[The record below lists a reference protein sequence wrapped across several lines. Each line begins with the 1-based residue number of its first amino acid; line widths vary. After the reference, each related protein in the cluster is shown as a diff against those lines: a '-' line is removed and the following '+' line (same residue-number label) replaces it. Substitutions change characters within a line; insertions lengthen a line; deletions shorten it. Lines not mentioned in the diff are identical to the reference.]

1 MKKLVLVLGLAT
13 LFSCEK
19 EQENKVC
26 DCVLTWEQKM
36 NINGGTY
43 DPVKDVNEQFYWRTV
58 KTYPKQKDF
67 CANGNIIEY
76 YNDSV
81 DVQRYICK

>member
-1 MKKLVLVLGLAT
+1 MKKLVLVLGIAT

-26 DCVLTWEQKM
+26 DCVLTWEQK
-36 NINGGTY
+36 INDFGGTY
-43 DPVKDVNEQFYWRTV
+43 DPKKDINETWHWETID
-58 KTYPKQKDF
+58 TYPNRKDF
-67 CANGNIIEY
+67 CANGIIQY
-76 YNDSV
+76 FNDSV

>member
-19 EQENKVC
+19 EENKVC
-26 DCVLTWEQKM
+26 DCTLTWEQK
-36 NINGGTY
+36 IDEYGSTY
-43 DPVKDVNEQFYWRTV
+43 NPKEDVNLKWYWRTV
-58 KTYPKQKDF
+58 ETYPDNKDF
-67 CANGNIIEY
+67 CDNAMIQY

-81 DVQRYICK
+81 DRQRYVCK

>member
-19 EQENKVC
+19 EENKVC

-36 NINGGTY
+36 NEYGSTY
-43 DPVKDVNEQFYWRTV
+43 DPIKNVNEKWYWRTV
-58 KTYPKQKDF
+58 ETYPNRKDF
-67 CANGNIIEY
+67 CVNAGAMY

-81 DVQRYICK
+81 DRQRYVCK

>member
-1 MKKLVLVLGLAT
+1 MKKLALVLGIAT

-36 NINGGTY
+36 NKYGSTY
-43 DPVKDVNEQFYWRTV
+43 DPIKDVNEKWYWRTV
-58 KTYPKQKDF
+58 ETYPNRKDF
-67 CANGNIIEY
+67 CVNAGAMY